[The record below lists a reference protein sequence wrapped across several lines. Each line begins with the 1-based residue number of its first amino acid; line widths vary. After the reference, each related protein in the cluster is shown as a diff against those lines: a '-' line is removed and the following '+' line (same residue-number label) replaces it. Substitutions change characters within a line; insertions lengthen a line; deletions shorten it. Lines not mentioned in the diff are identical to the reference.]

1 MSPNYRAYGD
11 LAWTEPLLASPEEY
25 ADATRHFMSVIRDNS
40 RLEVRTLLH
49 LGCGAGG
56 HDHTFKR
63 GFEVTGVD
71 ISEGMLA
78 HARALNPEIR
88 YLRGDM
94 RTVRLGETFDA
105 VAIPDSI
112 GYMTTRADLRRA
124 IATADRHLRPGGA
137 LLIVALVRED
147 FRENNFVYAGA
158 RGDVELVVFENN
170 HARGPRSAAYEATV
184 VYLIRRK
191 GKLEIVS
198 EVHTQG
204 LFTMAVWR
212 SLLRERGFRLAQ
224 RKLDHS
230 YDPFI
235 VGDGRY
241 RVRIF
246 ACSSQGRAGRGK
258 APHLV

>member
-25 ADATRHFMSVIRDNS
+25 ADVARLLARVIRDHS
-40 RLEVRTLLH
+40 RIEVRTLLH

-56 HDHTFKR
+56 HDHTLKES
-63 GFEVTGVD
+63 FEVTGVD
-71 ISEGMLA
+71 ISDGMLA
-78 HARALNPEIR
+78 LARGLNPEVR
-88 YLRGDM
+88 YVRGDM
-94 RTVRLGETFDA
+94 RTVRLGEKFDA

-112 GYMTTRADLRRA
+112 GYMTTRRDLRRA
-124 IATADRHLRPGGA
+124 LATADRHLRPGGV

-147 FRENNFVYAGA
+147 FRENNFVYTGR
-158 RGDVELVVFENN
+158 RGDVELVTFENN
-170 HARGPRSAAYEATV
+170 RARGPRSSTYEATM

-191 GKLEIVS
+191 GRLEIVS

-204 LFTMAVWR
+204 LFPMAVWR

-224 RKLDHS
+224 RKLDHT

-235 VGDGRY
+235 IGDGRY
-241 RVRIF
+241 RVRVF
-246 ACSSQGRAGRGK
+246 CALAAASG
-258 APHLV
+258 

>member
-1 MSPNYRAYGD
+1 MSPDKWRAYGD
-11 LAWTEPLLASPEEY
+11 LAWTEPLLAFPEEY
-25 ADATRHFMSVIRDNS
+25 ADGARHFVKLIREQS
-40 RLEVRTLLH
+40 RVEVRTLLH

-56 HDHTFKR
+56 HDHTFKESL
-63 GFEVTGVD
+63 EVTGVD

-78 HARALNPEIR
+78 QARRLNPEIR
-88 YLRGDM
+88 YIRGDM

-124 IATADRHLRPGGA
+124 LVTADRHLRPGGV
-137 LLIVALVRED
+137 LLIVAIARED
-147 FRENNFVYAGA
+147 FRENNFVYTGR
-158 RGDVELVVFENN
+158 RGDVELVMFENN
-170 HARGPRSAAYEATV
+170 RARGPRSSTYEATV

-191 GKLEIVS
+191 GRLEIAS
-198 EVHTQG
+198 EVHKQG
-204 LFTMAVWR
+204 LFPMAVWR

-246 ACSSQGRAGRGK
+246 ACRRAL
-258 APHLV
+258 AAASD

>member
-1 MSPNYRAYGD
+1 MYRAYGD
-11 LAWTEPLLASPEEY
+11 LAWTEPLLAAPDEY
-25 ADATRHFMSVIRDNS
+25 ADGARHFVRLIREHS
-40 RLEVRTLLH
+40 RIEVRTLLH

-63 GFEVTGVD
+63 SLEVTGVD

-78 HARALNPEIR
+78 HARALNPEVR
-88 YLRGDM
+88 YIRGDM
-94 RTVRLGETFDA
+94 RTIRLGEMFDA

-112 GYMTTRADLRRA
+112 GYMTTRGDLRRA
-124 IATADRHLRPGGA
+124 LATADRHLRPGGV
-137 LLIVALVRED
+137 LLIVAITRED

-158 RGDVELVVFENN
+158 RGDVELVMFENN
-170 HARGPRSAAYEATV
+170 HARGPRSRAYEATV

-191 GKLEIVS
+191 GKLKIVS

-204 LFTMAVWR
+204 LFPLAVWQ
-212 SLLRERGFRLAQ
+212 SLLRERGFRIAR

-246 ACSSQGRAGRGK
+246 ACRKRLQVRSR
-258 APHLV
+258 P